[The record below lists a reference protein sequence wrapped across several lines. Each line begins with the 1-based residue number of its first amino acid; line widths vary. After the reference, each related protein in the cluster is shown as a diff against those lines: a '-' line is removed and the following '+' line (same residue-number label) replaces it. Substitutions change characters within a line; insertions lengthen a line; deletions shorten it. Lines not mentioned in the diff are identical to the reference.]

1 MPRRYNNYG
10 QGLIEQLG
18 PEFRPQRLGDFE
30 ISAVYLTTGHQLYVK
45 NNAESFQKS
54 NAMSKLDF
62 EAMSLD
68 ELWTLHELLSGIL
81 AERIVVEKRELEQ
94 RLVQL
99 NRGREKEASSE
110 LNSSDGD
117 RARQR
122 RKYPRVLPKYQNPSM
137 PTETWSG
144 RGKKPRWLVSA
155 LTAGRKIEDFKI
167 TSSKGS
173 DKT

>member
-1 MPRRYNNYG
+1 
-10 QGLIEQLG
+10 
-18 PEFRPQRLGDFE
+18 
-30 ISAVYLTTGHQLYVK
+30 
-45 NNAESFQKS
+45 
-54 NAMSKLDF
+54 MSKLDF

-117 RARQR
+117 RAHQR

>member
-1 MPRRYNNYG
+1 M
-10 QGLIEQLG
+10 L
-18 PEFRPQRLGDFE
+18 E
-30 ISAVYLTTGHQLYVK
+30 ICRIISKL
-45 NNAESFQKS
+45 

-68 ELWTLHELLSGIL
+68 ELWTLHEQLGRILS
-81 AERIVVEKRELEQ
+81 ERIVVEKRELEH

-99 NRGREKEASSE
+99 NRGKNPDTSVGESKP
-110 LNSSDGD
+110 SDGD

-144 RGKKPRWLVSA
+144 RGKQPRWLVLA
-155 LTAGRKIEDFKI
+155 LKAGSKIEDFKI
-167 TSSKGS
+167 AATSTEKAQARR
-173 DKT
+173 